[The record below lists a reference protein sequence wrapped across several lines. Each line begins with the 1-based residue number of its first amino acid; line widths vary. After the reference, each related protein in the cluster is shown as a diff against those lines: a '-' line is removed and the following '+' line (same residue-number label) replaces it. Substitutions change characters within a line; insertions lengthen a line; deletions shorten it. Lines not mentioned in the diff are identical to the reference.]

1 MASNVRNPTW
11 RSDAKLRE
19 DMETYVSRGL
29 RREEILD
36 FLVRDFPQYA
46 WSLRTLDRRLREF
59 DIHFSDTRI
68 SVEEVK
74 EAVKNELDGP
84 GCLLG
89 YRAMRNKL
97 RQEYKLNVPRDLVYN
112 VMFDLDPDGLVA
124 RGPTKRN
131 KKVKGHFTTKGVNW
145 VHSMDGHDKLMGY
158 QNRTFPLAVYGSTD
172 TASRKL
178 LWLRVWVTNSD
189 PGLIGRWYLE
199 YLYESR
205 KLPSIIR
212 VDRGSE
218 TGIMATMQAFLRQN
232 HGDIKPTDTVVYGPS
247 TANQVDTIYK
257 NFLV

>member
-19 DMETYVSRGL
+19 DMGTYVSRGL

-59 DIHFSDTRI
+59 DIHFSDSRI
-68 SVEEVK
+68 SVDEVK
-74 EAVKNELDGP
+74 EGVKNGLDGP

-89 YRAMRNKL
+89 YRAMQNKL
-97 RQEYKLNVPRDLVYN
+97 RQEYKLNVPRDLVHD
-112 VMFDLDPDGLVA
+112 VMFDLDPDGLAA
-124 RGPTKRN
+124 RCPTKRN
-131 KKVKGHFTTKGVNW
+131 KKVKGQFTTKGVNW

-158 QNRTFPLAVYGSTD
+158 QNRTFPLAVYGSID

-189 PGLIGRWYLE
+189 PKLIGR
-199 YLYESR
+199 
-205 KLPSIIR
+205 
-212 VDRGSE
+212 
-218 TGIMATMQAFLRQN
+218 
-232 HGDIKPTDTVVYGPS
+232 
-247 TANQVDTIYK
+247 
-257 NFLV
+257 